1 MPLTWAAATAAP
13 RFDAYAWDQSDKFV
27 SVYID
32 FVPHPNSDELPIV
45 ETLFESTR
53 FAVVVGGNAIVCART
68 CKPILPA
75 KCKVKI
81 KARRFVVKL
90 RKQTEAEKWSALT
103 DDLDIKEAAR
113 KKRVATSLKD
123 ASTQELLADM
133 YANATDEERRGLR
146 EAAATGQKRREQKQ
160 HK

>member
-1 MPLTWAAATAAP
+1 MPLTWDAATAAP

-27 SVYID
+27 SIYVD
-32 FVPHPNSDELPIV
+32 LASPQDSDEGPIV
-45 ETLFESTR
+45 ETLFENRR
-53 FAVVVGGNAIVCART
+53 FAVVVGGNAIVCPQT

-75 KCKVKI
+75 KCKVKL
-81 KARRFVVKL
+81 KAKRFVVKL
-90 RKQTEAEKWSALT
+90 RKQTEVEMWSGLT
-103 DDLDIKEAAR
+103 DELDIKENAR
-113 KKRVATSLKD
+113 KKRMATSLKD